1 MKKIIWVFIAISVS
15 FMLTS
20 CNSDAKKK
28 SSKQGED
35 PILIKG
41 HAFGLDSIGTF
52 YKYRKAENVGTFKT
66 GPIIVEIEAAET
78 VQGRI
83 TTEFRTSDDT
93 IYNPMELVNVHIR
106 FKLNKEVNDNIS
118 FNNEKHLHLKTN
130 TGEMIKQPDQF
141 MSSVLNI
148 STLKN
153 TQETGMDSHLR
164 QFTFLL
170 KKTTAKELKNA
181 TLLIDAPVNRSGDS
195 LGKDLEIEI
204 DFHTDNS

>member
-1 MKKIIWVFIAISVS
+1 M
-15 FMLTS
+15 
-20 CNSDAKKK
+20 
-28 SSKQGED
+28 E
-35 PILIKG
+35 
-41 HAFGLDSIGTF
+41 
-52 YKYRKAENVGTFKT
+52 
-66 GPIIVEIEAAET
+66 IV
-78 VQGRI
+78 
-83 TTEFRTSDDT
+83 D
-93 IYNPMELVNVHIR
+93 VHVR
-106 FKLNKEVNDNIS
+106 FKLNKKVNDNIL

-130 TGEMIKQPDQF
+130 TGELISQPNQF
-141 MSSVLNI
+141 MSSVINI

-204 DFHTDNS
+204 DFHKGNS

>member
-1 MKKIIWVFIAISVS
+1 MKKIISVFIAILVS

-20 CNSDAKKK
+20 CNSDAKKE
-28 SSKQGED
+28 SSKQGDD
-35 PILIKG
+35 PILIKD

-52 YKYRKAENVGTFKT
+52 YRYRKAENVRTFKT

-93 IYNPMELVNVHIR
+93 IYNPMELVNVHIQ